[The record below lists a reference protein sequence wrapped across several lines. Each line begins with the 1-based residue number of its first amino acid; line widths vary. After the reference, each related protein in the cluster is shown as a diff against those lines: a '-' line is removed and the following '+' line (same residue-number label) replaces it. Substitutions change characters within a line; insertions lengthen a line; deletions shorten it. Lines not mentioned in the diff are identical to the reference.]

1 MSIIL
6 SRYIKKEF
14 GVITFIF
21 SFATLLIGF
30 FFNEDGTG
38 TALSGDFRDTMP
50 YVLELKKNI
59 FIDPTPWTLHF
70 PLHYILFAKVDLFLN
85 NIYFTRF
92 VFCFFSIFVP
102 ILFYHCL
109 KLRFKDSD
117 KNILLILS
125 SIIFFTPG
133 FRYSAIWANDHIFG
147 CIFFLLSLFFFYK
160 WLNDST
166 IIKKRSPFYIFLN
179 IFFLAICCYSRQ
191 YYVVFFFIFLYIYFR
206 DLNFNQFVVVILI
219 SFFLS
224 LPGLFILYKFPGL
237 FTQLSFTNNL
247 YNNFFGNFSAMLVYV
262 FPIFLLNFFKK
273 NNDNINLNKIIFLF
287 FLSLFLFF
295 IFTKKLDFSHTLSL
309 GSFFVIS
316 KYIFG
321 NYFLFYFTVILGFL
335 LTMILIQNRID
346 FFVVFI
352 IIFTFSGSVV
362 IQKYFEPLFYFLFFL
377 IMKSNFKNIFL
388 KSHNAAFLLL
398 FFYIFYYLV
407 TISDI
412 LYKFKFSV

>member
-1 MSIIL
+1 ML
-6 SRYIKKEF
+6 SHYIKREF

-30 FFNEDGTG
+30 FFNEDGSG
-38 TALSGDFRDTMP
+38 TALSGDFRDTMS

-59 FIDPTPWTLHF
+59 FIDPTPWTQHF
-70 PLHYILFAKVDLFLN
+70 PLHYILFAKIDLFLN

-102 ILFYHCL
+102 ILFYYCL
-109 KLRFKDSD
+109 KLRFKDSN

-125 SIIFFTPG
+125 SIIFFTPA

-147 CIFFLLSLFFFYK
+147 CLFFLLSIFFFYK
-160 WLNDST
+160 WSNDSA
-166 IIKKRSPFYIFLN
+166 IIKKRNPFYVFLN

-219 SFFLS
+219 CFFLS
-224 LPGLFILYKFPGL
+224 LPGFFILYKFPGL
-237 FTQLSFTNNL
+237 FTQLSFTNNV
-247 YNNFFGNFSAMLVYV
+247 YNNLFGNFSAMLVYV
-262 FPIFLLNFFKK
+262 FPIFFLNFFKK
-273 NNDNINLNKIIFLF
+273 NNENINLKKIIFLI
-287 FLSLFLFF
+287 FLSFFLFF
-295 IFTKKLDFSHTLSL
+295 IFIKKLDYQQTLSM
-309 GSFFVIS
+309 GAFFVIS
-316 KYIFG
+316 KFIFG

-346 FFVVFI
+346 FFTVFI

-362 IQKYFEPLFYFLFFL
+362 IQKYFEPLFYIVFFL

-388 KSHNAAFLLL
+388 KNFNTVFLLL

-407 TISDI
+407 TISDL
-412 LYKFKFSV
+412 LYKFKFYI

>member
-1 MSIIL
+1 MLTS
-6 SRYIKKEF
+6 YFKKEI
-14 GVITFIF
+14 GVIIFFF
-21 SFATLLIGF
+21 SFITLLIGF

-38 TALSGDFRDTMP
+38 FALSGDFRDTLP

-70 PLHYILFAKVDLFLN
+70 PLHYILFAKVDLIFN

-92 VFCFFSIFVP
+92 IFCFFSFLVP
-102 ILFYHCL
+102 VLFYYCL
-109 KLRFKDSD
+109 KFRFKNCN

-147 CIFFLLSLFFFYK
+147 FIFFLLSIFFFYK
-160 WLNDST
+160 WSDDSV
-166 IIKKRSPFYIFLN
+166 IIKKRNFFYTFLN

-206 DLNFNQFVVVILI
+206 DLDLKQFILI
-219 SFFLS
+219 LLFSFFLS
-224 LPGLFILYKFPGL
+224 MPGLFILYKFPGL

-247 YNNFFGNFSAMLVYV
+247 YNNIYGNFSAMLVYV
-262 FPIFLLNFFKK
+262 FPIFFLNILKK
-273 NNDNINLNKIIFLF
+273 NNENINLKKIIFL
-287 FLSLFLFF
+287 LSLSVFLFF
-295 IFTKKLDFSHTLSL
+295 VFMKKLDYDRTLSL

-321 NYFLFYFTVILGFL
+321 NYLLFHFTVILGFL

-346 FFVVFI
+346 FVVVFI

-362 IQKYFEPLFYFLFFL
+362 IQKYFEPLFYFVFFL
-377 IMKSNFKNIFL
+377 LMKSNFKNIFL
-388 KSHNAAFLLL
+388 KNQNITFLLL
-398 FFYIFYYLV
+398 FFYIFYYFV